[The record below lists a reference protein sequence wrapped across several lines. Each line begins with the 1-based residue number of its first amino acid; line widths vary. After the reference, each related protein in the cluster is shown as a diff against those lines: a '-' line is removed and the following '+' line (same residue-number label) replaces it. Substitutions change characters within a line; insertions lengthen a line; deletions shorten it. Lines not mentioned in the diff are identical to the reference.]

1 MRSAKT
7 CSIDHWNVIFLIVTE
22 FGRAFKFIQAPYPW
36 SFELECRSKM
46 IDWCDDVWRLLLVL
60 FTLFSTCHH
69 LQPLCVFFLIS
80 FWRKQ
85 IIILLVLETI
95 RIYSSNCLFAALFFL
110 WSRFLFEGS
119 RSVVSI
125 RDHSIR
131 FVNKLISHEVAIMS
145 RQSKNSWI
153 KVIIQRLVRRNMI
166 SQLLYGVRARCN

>member
-1 MRSAKT
+1 MKLR
-7 CSIDHWNVIFLIVTE
+7 VGVP
-22 FGRAFKFIQAPYPW
+22 FK
-36 SFELECRSKM
+36 
-46 IDWCDDVWRLLLVL
+46 DDRLVWWRLASASCFIHIIFYLPP
-60 FTLFSTCHH
+60 FATA
-69 LQPLCVFFLIS
+69 LCFFLIS

-131 FVNKLISHEVAIMS
+131 FVNKLILHEVAIMS